1 MRSRSVLIAG
11 IATLALIGAGALWF
25 AGRDT
30 PDAVDLDR
38 AVADVAAAAPAGEGE
53 GVEGAS
59 DSDAVVDASGTW
71 TVDVDVVEFD
81 TATGSGSWVGYRI
94 DEVLAGRGAF
104 TAVGRSPRIEGEVT
118 IEGDRV
124 VAAEIRADLQGL
136 ESDNGT
142 RDGRVRPIF
151 RDRPVTF
158 LLTEPFS
165 FGAIPGEGE
174 RVTASTRGILR
185 IGDVEREIDFELSG
199 NVVGS
204 RLVVAGSTLIVLA
217 DFDIEVPGSNV
228 VLSVSDEAT
237 IELQLYL
244 TRD

>member
-1 MRSRSVLIAG
+1 MALDRRVVLLL
-11 IATLALIGAGALWF
+11 TLA
-25 AGRDT
+25 
-30 PDAVDLDR
+30 
-38 AVADVAAAAPAGEGE
+38 
-53 GVEGAS
+53 
-59 DSDAVVDASGTW
+59 
-71 TVDVDVVEFD
+71 
-81 TATGSGSWVGYRI
+81 
-94 DEVLAGRGAF
+94 GAF
-104 TAVGRSPRIEGEVT
+104 LTCLVVGDIIGGKLTAITVGGHDFVISVGMIP
-118 IEGDRV
+118 
-124 VAAEIRADLQGL
+124 
-136 ESDNGT
+136 
-142 RDGRVRPIF
+142 F
-151 RDRPVTF
+151 PVTF

-165 FGAIPGEGE
+165 FGAIPGGGE